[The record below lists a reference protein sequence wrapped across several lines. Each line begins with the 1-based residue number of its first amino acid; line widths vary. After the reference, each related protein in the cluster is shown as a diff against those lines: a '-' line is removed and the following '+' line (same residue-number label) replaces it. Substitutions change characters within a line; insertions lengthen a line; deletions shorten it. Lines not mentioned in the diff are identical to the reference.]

1 MEKQRKKT
9 FSMLLILVMTFG
21 LFTLSSANVSNAAQ
35 ILPVTDTIANNS
47 GTLTKERVQDIKVSP
62 APGIVAPETEVTLST
77 ETPDTTI
84 YYTTDGSTPTESST
98 KYTGPITIKKSVQI
112 KAVAVKMGLEN
123 SEMASFH
130 YTIKKDVISI
140 HDIQGEG
147 HYSPYEGKNVT
158 NIVGIVNFV
167 ADKNNFYMQ
176 ELTPDKNDKTAEGIL
191 VYQMPHGVKVGDVVK
206 VSGQVKEC
214 VLEGYEDKLKTDLPV
229 TKINASAI
237 QVTAR
242 NQKLPL
248 PVVIGKDRIPPAEVI
263 DNDSFSIFDPEEDG
277 IDFYESLEGMFV
289 QIENAK
295 IVAPQEYGEIVVIP
309 GTMETNTKAG
319 GLRITENDFNPER
332 IAIDINDKKF
342 VAKMGDRFE
351 GSIKGVIS
359 YSYSNFKLLSKR
371 EELPKLVQGSNER
384 ETTTITPNRKKLTIA
399 SYNVENFSTQRD
411 DTKVTRLAE
420 AIVKNMKQ
428 PDIIG
433 LIEVQDNDGPI
444 DSCTTDASK
453 SAAVLI
459 TKIKS
464 LGGHEYIYT
473 DIAPEDKADG
483 GEPGGNIRVG
493 FLYNPDRVSLMK
505 GTKGTATQAVGFEN
519 KKLTLNPGRIDPTN
533 PAFHSSRKPLAAQFK
548 FNGKDVI
555 VVANHFNSKGG
566 DDPLFGK
573 VQPPV
578 FYSEEQRI
586 KMANVVNSFVKDIQS
601 KKKDANIIL
610 LGDFNDFEFSNP
622 LLTLKGKELTNMIE
636 KVPAEERY
644 TYNYQGNAQ
653 VLDHI
658 LVSNNMAANTQVDI
672 LHINSGF
679 MEEHGRASDHDPVL
693 IQTFVK

>member
-1 MEKQRKKT
+1 MEKKT
-9 FSMLLILVMTFG
+9 FSLLLILVIIFG
-21 LFTLSSANVSNAAQ
+21 LFTVSKSGVFNAAQ
-35 ILPVTDTIANNS
+35 IISVLNVKAF
-47 GTLTKERVQDIKVSP
+47 P
-62 APGIVAPETEVTLST
+62 APGTVAPGTAVTIST
-77 ETPDTTI
+77 ETPDATV
-84 YYTTDGSTPTESST
+84 YYTTDGTTPTVTST
-98 KYTGPITIKKSVQI
+98 KYSGPIIMKEPVLL
-112 KAVAVKMGLEN
+112 KAIAVKAGLNN
-123 SEMASFH
+123 SEISSFN
-130 YTIKKDVISI
+130 YTIQKDGISI

-147 HYSPYEGKNVT
+147 HYSPYEDQNIT
-158 NIVGIVNFV
+158 NIVGIVSYV
-167 ADKNNFYMQ
+167 ADNNNFYMQ
-176 ELTPDKNDKTAEGIL
+176 ELTPDKNDKTSEGIL
-191 VYQMPHGVKVGDVVK
+191 VYKTPHGIKVGDVVK
-206 VSGQVKEC
+206 VSGQVREC
-214 VLEGYEDKLKTDLPV
+214 ASLKTDLPV

-237 QVTAR
+237 QVTAS

-248 PVVIGKDRIPPAEVI
+248 PIVIGKDRIPPTEVI
-263 DNDSFSIFDPEEDG
+263 DNDSFSVFDPEEDG
-277 IDFYESLEGMFV
+277 IDFYESLEGMLV

-295 IVAPQEYGEIVVIP
+295 IVAPQKDGEIVVIP
-309 GTMETNTKAG
+309 GTMKTNTKAG
-319 GLRITENDFNPER
+319 GLRISENDFNPER
-332 IAIDINDKKF
+332 IFIDINDKRF

-359 YSYSNFKLLSKR
+359 YSHGNFKVLSKR

-384 ETTTITPNRKKLTIA
+384 ETTTITPNPKKLTIA
-399 SYNVENFSTQRD
+399 SYNVENFYNKKD
-411 DTKVTRLAE
+411 GAKVTRLAE
-420 AIVKNMKQ
+420 AIVKNMKK

-433 LIEVQDNDGPI
+433 LIEVQDNDGPT

-473 DIAPEDKADG
+473 DIEPEDKEDG

-519 KKLTLNPGRIDPTN
+519 NKLTLNPGRIDPTN

-555 VVANHFNSKGG
+555 VVANHFNSKVG
-566 DDPLFGK
+566 DNPLFGK

-578 FYSEEQRI
+578 FYSEKQRI

-601 KKKDANIIL
+601 KKKDANIVL

-622 LLTLKGKELTNMIE
+622 LLTIQGKELTNMIE

-658 LVSNNMAANTQVDI
+658 LVSNNMASNTQVDI

-679 MEEHGRASDHDPVL
+679 MENHGRASDHDPVL
-693 IQTFVK
+693 IQTLLR

>member
-9 FSMLLILVMTFG
+9 FSLLLILVMNFG
-21 LFTLSSANVSNAAQ
+21 LFTLSNSSVSNAAQ
-35 ILPVTDTIANNS
+35 IISITETTANNS
-47 GTLTKERVQDIKVSP
+47 GTLTRERVQDIKASP
-62 APGIVAPETEVTLST
+62 APGTVAPGTEVTLST
-77 ETPDTTI
+77 ETPDIII

-98 KYTGPITIKKSVQI
+98 KYTGPIIIKEAVQI
-112 KAVAVKMGLEN
+112 KSIAVKMGLEN
-123 SEMASFH
+123 SEIASFH
-130 YTIKKDVISI
+130 YTIEKDVISI

-147 HYSPYEGKNVT
+147 HYSPYAGQNVT
-158 NIVGIVNFV
+158 NIVGLVTFV
-167 ADKNNFYMQ
+167 ADNNNFYIQ
-176 ELTPDKNDKTAEGIL
+176 ELKPDKNDKTAEGIL

-214 VLEGYEDKLKTDLPV
+214 ILEGYEDKLKTDLPV
-229 TKINASAI
+229 TKINANAI
-237 QVTAR
+237 QVTTS

-248 PVVIGKDRIPPAEVI
+248 PVVIGKDRIPPTEVI
-263 DNDSFSIFDPEEDG
+263 DNDSFSVFDPDEDG
-277 IDFYESLEGMFV
+277 IDFYESLEGMLV

-295 IVAPQEYGEIVVIP
+295 IVAPQKHGEIVVIP
-309 GTMETNTKAG
+309 GTMKTNTKAG
-319 GLRITENDFNPER
+319 GLRISENDFNPER
-332 IAIDINDKKF
+332 IAININDKSF
-342 VAKMGDRFE
+342 VTKMGDRFE
-351 GSIKGVIS
+351 GPIKGVIS
-359 YSYSNFKLLSKR
+359 HSYSNFKVLSKK

-384 ETTTITPNRKKLTIA
+384 EITTIIPDPKKITIA
-399 SYNVENFSTQRD
+399 SYNVENFSTRSKD
-411 DTKVTRLAE
+411 SKVTRLAE

-433 LIEVQDNDGPI
+433 LIEVQDNDGPT

-464 LGGHEYIYT
+464 LGGHEYLYT
-473 DIAPEDKADG
+473 DIEPEDKADG

-505 GTKGTATQAVGFEN
+505 GTKGTATQAIGFEN
-519 KKLTLNPGRIDPTN
+519 HRLTLNPGRIDPTN
-533 PAFHSSRKPLAAQFK
+533 SAFHSSRKPLAAQFK

-566 DDPLFGK
+566 DNPLFGK

-578 FYSEEQRI
+578 FHSEEQRI

-601 KKKDANIIL
+601 KKKDANIVL

-622 LLTLKGKELTNMIE
+622 LLTLKGKELINMIE

-644 TYNYQGNAQ
+644 TYNHEGNAQ
-653 VLDHI
+653 VLDHV

-672 LHINSGF
+672 IHINSGF
-679 MEEHGRASDHDPVL
+679 MEKHGRASDHDPVL
-693 IQTFVK
+693 IQTLVK

>member
-1 MEKQRKKT
+1 MQKQRKKLFSLLLTLVIT
-9 FSMLLILVMTFG
+9 FV
-21 LFTLSSANVSNAAQ
+21 LFTPSNASAAQ
-35 ILPVTDTIANNS
+35 IISVTDTFIYNS
-47 GTLTKERVQDIKVSP
+47 GILKRERVEDVKASP
-62 APGIVAPETEVTLST
+62 APGSVAPGIEVTLST

-84 YYTTDGSTPTESST
+84 YYTTNGSIPTESST
-98 KYTGPITIKKSVQI
+98 KYTGPITIKKDVQI
-112 KAVAVKMGLEN
+112 KAIAVKRGLEN
-123 SEMASFH
+123 SEIASFY

-147 HYSPYEGKNVT
+147 HYSPFEGQNVT
-158 NIVGIVNFV
+158 NIVGIVTFV
-167 ADKNNFYMQ
+167 TDNNNFYMQ

-206 VSGQVKEC
+206 VNGQVKEC
-214 VLEGYEDKLKTDLPV
+214 VLEGYKDKLKTDLPV

-237 QVTAR
+237 QVTAS

-248 PVVIGKDRIPPAEVI
+248 PVVIGKDRIPPTEVI
-263 DNDSFSIFDPEEDG
+263 DNDSFSVFDPEEDG
-277 IDFYESLEGMFV
+277 IDFYESLEGMLV

-295 IVAPQEYGEIVVIP
+295 IIAPQKDGEIVVIP
-309 GTMETNTKAG
+309 GAMKTNTKAG
-319 GLRITENDFNPER
+319 GLRISENDFNPER
-332 IAIDINDKKF
+332 IFIDINDKRF

-359 YSYSNFKLLSKR
+359 YSYSNFKVLSKK

-399 SYNVENFSTQRD
+399 SYNIENFSTQSD
-411 DTKVTRLAE
+411 DAKVTRLAE

-433 LIEVQDNDGPI
+433 LIEVQDNDGST
-444 DSCTTDASK
+444 DSCTTDANK

-464 LGGHEYIYT
+464 LGGQEYIYT
-473 DIAPEDKADG
+473 DIEPEDKADG

-505 GTKGTATQAVGFEN
+505 GTKGTATQAVRFQN
-519 KKLTLNPGRIDPTN
+519 NKLTLNPGRIDPTN

-555 VVANHFNSKGG
+555 VVANHFNSKSG
-566 DDPLFGK
+566 DNPLFGK

-578 FYSEEQRI
+578 FYSEEQRF
-586 KMANVVNSFVKDIQS
+586 KMAKVVNGFVKDIQS
-601 KKKDANIIL
+601 KKKDANIVL

-622 LLTLKGKELTNMIE
+622 LRALKGKELTNMIE
-636 KVPAEERY
+636 KVPVDERY
-644 TYNYQGNAQ
+644 TYNHQGNAQ

-658 LVSNNMAANTQVDI
+658 LVSNNMVANTQVDI
-672 LHINSGF
+672 PHINSGF
-679 MEEHGRASDHDPVL
+679 MEKHGRASDHDPVL
-693 IQTFVK
+693 IQTLVR

>member
-1 MEKQRKKT
+1 MQKQRKKS
-9 FSMLLILVMTFG
+9 FSLLLTLVIIFV
-21 LFTLSSANVSNAAQ
+21 LFTPSNANAAQ
-35 ILPVTDTIANNS
+35 SISVTDTFIYNS
-47 GTLTKERVQDIKVSP
+47 GTLKRERVEDVKASP
-62 APGIVAPETEVTLST
+62 APGSVAPGIEVTLST

-84 YYTTDGSTPTESST
+84 YYTTNGSIPTESST
-98 KYTGPITIKKSVQI
+98 KYTGPITIKKDVQI
-112 KAVAVKMGLEN
+112 KAIAVKRGLEN
-123 SEMASFH
+123 SEIASFY

-147 HYSPYEGKNVT
+147 HYSPFEGQNVT
-158 NIVGIVNFV
+158 NIVGIVTFV
-167 ADKNNFYMQ
+167 TDNNNFYMQ

-206 VSGQVKEC
+206 VNGQVKEC
-214 VLEGYEDKLKTDLPV
+214 VLEGYKDKLKTDLPV

-237 QVTAR
+237 QVTAS

-248 PVVIGKDRIPPAEVI
+248 PVVIGKDRIPPTEVI
-263 DNDSFSIFDPEEDG
+263 DNDSFSVFDPEEDG
-277 IDFYESLEGMFV
+277 IDFYESLEGMLV

-295 IVAPQEYGEIVVIP
+295 IIAPQKDGEIVVIS
-309 GTMETNTKAG
+309 GAMKTNTKAG
-319 GLRITENDFNPER
+319 GLRISENDFNPER
-332 IAIDINDKKF
+332 IFIDINDKRF

-359 YSYSNFKLLSKR
+359 YSYSNFKVLSKK

-399 SYNVENFSTQRD
+399 SYNIENFSTQSD
-411 DTKVTRLAE
+411 DAKVTRLAE

-433 LIEVQDNDGPI
+433 LIEVQDNDGPT

-464 LGGHEYIYT
+464 LGGQEYIYT
-473 DIAPEDKADG
+473 DIEPEDKADG

-505 GTKGTATQAVGFEN
+505 STKGTATQAVRFQN
-519 KKLTLNPGRIDPTN
+519 NKLTLNPSRIDPTN

-555 VVANHFNSKGG
+555 VVANHFNSKSG
-566 DDPLFGK
+566 DDPVFGK

-578 FYSEEQRI
+578 FYSEEQRF
-586 KMANVVNSFVKDIQS
+586 KMAKVVNGFVKDVQS
-601 KKKDANIIL
+601 KKKDANIVL

-622 LLTLKGKELTNMIE
+622 LRALKGKELTNMIE
-636 KVPAEERY
+636 KVPVDERY
-644 TYNYQGNAQ
+644 TYNHQGNAQ

-658 LVSNNMAANTQVDI
+658 LVSNNMVANTQVDI
-672 LHINSGF
+672 PHINSGF
-679 MEEHGRASDHDPVL
+679 MEKHGRASDHDPVL
-693 IQTFVK
+693 IQTLVR

>member
-1 MEKQRKKT
+1 MEKQQKKT
-9 FSMLLILVMTFG
+9 FSLLLILVMTFG
-21 LFTLSSANVSNAAQ
+21 LFTLSNANVSNAAK
-35 ILPVTDTIANNS
+35 IISVTENITNNN
-47 GTLTKERVQDIKVSP
+47 GTLTRERVQNVKASP
-62 APGIVAPETEVTLST
+62 ASGTVAPGTAVTLST
-77 ETPDTTI
+77 ETPDATV
-84 YYTTDGSTPTESST
+84 YYTTDGTKPTETST
-98 KYTGPITIKKSVQI
+98 KYTGPITINEAVSI
-112 KAVAVKMGLEN
+112 KAIAVKAGLDI
-123 SEMASFH
+123 SEISSFN
-130 YTIKKDVISI
+130 YTIQKNVISI

-147 HYSPYEGKNVT
+147 HYSPYKDQNVT

-167 ADKNNFYMQ
+167 ADNNNFYMQ

-191 VYQMPHGVKVGDVVK
+191 VYKKPHGVKVGDVIK
-206 VSGQVKEC
+206 ISGQVKEW

-229 TKINASAI
+229 TEIIARDI
-237 QVTAR
+237 QVTAS
-242 NQKLPL
+242 NQKLPA

-263 DNDSFSIFDPEEDG
+263 DNDSFSVFDPEEDG
-277 IDFYESLEGMFV
+277 IDFYESLEGMLI

-295 IVAPQEYGEIVVIP
+295 IVAPQQYGEIVVIP
-309 GTMETNTKAG
+309 GAMETNTKAG
-319 GLRITENDFNPER
+319 GLHISENDFNPER
-332 IAIDINDKKF
+332 IAIDINDKSF

-351 GSIKGVIS
+351 GSVKGVIS
-359 YSYSNFKLLSKR
+359 YSYSNFKVLSKR

-384 ETTTITPNRKKLTIA
+384 ETTTIIPTRKKLTIA
-399 SYNVENFSTQRD
+399 SYNIENFSAQTD
-411 DTKVTRLAE
+411 DAKVTRLAE

-433 LIEVQDNDGPI
+433 LVEVQDNDGPT
-444 DSCTTDASK
+444 DSGTTDASK

-464 LGGHEYIYT
+464 LGGHEYIFT

-493 FLYNPDRVSLMK
+493 FLYNPDRVTLMK

-519 KKLTLNPGRIDPTN
+519 NKLTLTPGRIDPTN
-533 PAFHSSRKPLAAQFK
+533 PAFHSSRKPLTAQFK

-586 KMANVVNSFVKDIQS
+586 KIANVVSGFVKNIQS
-601 KKKDANIIL
+601 NKKDANIVL
-610 LGDFNDFEFSNP
+610 LGDFNDFEFSTP

-636 KVPAEERY
+636 KVPAEDRY
-644 TYNYQGNAQ
+644 TYNHEGNAQ

-672 LHINSGF
+672 LHINSSF
-679 MEEHGRASDHDPVL
+679 MEQHGRASDHDPVL
-693 IQTFVK
+693 IQTLIK

>member
-1 MEKQRKKT
+1 MQKQRKK
-9 FSMLLILVMTFG
+9 SISLLLTLVIIFV
-21 LFTLSSANVSNAAQ
+21 LFTPSNGNANAAQ
-35 ILPVTDTIANNS
+35 IISVTDTFIYNN
-47 GTLTKERVQDIKVSP
+47 GTLKRERVEDVKASP
-62 APGIVAPETEVTLST
+62 APGSVAPGIEVTLST

-84 YYTTDGSTPTESST
+84 YYTTNGSIPTESST
-98 KYTGPITIKKSVQI
+98 KYTGPITIKKDVHI
-112 KAVAVKMGLEN
+112 KAIAVKRGLEN
-123 SEMASFH
+123 SEIASF
-130 YTIKKDVISI
+130 YYNIKKDLISI

-147 HYSPYEGKNVT
+147 HYSPFEGKNVT
-158 NIVGIVNFV
+158 NIVGIVTFV
-167 ADKNNFYMQ
+167 TDNNNFYMQ
-176 ELTPDKNDKTAEGIL
+176 ELKPDKNDKTAEGIL

-206 VSGQVKEC
+206 VNGQVKEC
-214 VLEGYEDKLKTDLPV
+214 VLEGYKDKLKTDLPV

-237 QVTAR
+237 QVTAS

-248 PVVIGKDRIPPAEVI
+248 PVVIGKDRIPPTEVI
-263 DNDSFSIFDPEEDG
+263 DNDSFSVFDPEEDG
-277 IDFYESLEGMFV
+277 IDFYESLEGMLV

-295 IVAPQEYGEIVVIP
+295 IIAPQQDGEIVVIP
-309 GTMETNTKAG
+309 GAMKTNTKAG
-319 GLRITENDFNPER
+319 GLRISENDFNPER
-332 IAIDINDKKF
+332 IFIDINDKRF
-342 VAKMGDRFE
+342 VAKMGNRFE

-359 YSYSNFKLLSKR
+359 YSYSNFKVLSKK

-399 SYNVENFSTQRD
+399 SYNIENFSTQSD
-411 DTKVTRLAE
+411 DGKVTRLAE

-433 LIEVQDNDGPI
+433 LIEVQDNDGPT

-464 LGGHEYIYT
+464 LGGQEYIYT
-473 DIAPEDKADG
+473 DIEPEDKADG

-505 GTKGTATQAVGFEN
+505 GTKGTATQAVRFQN
-519 KKLTLNPGRIDPTN
+519 NKLTLNPGRIDPTN

-555 VVANHFNSKGG
+555 VVANHFNSKSG

-578 FYSEEQRI
+578 FYSEEQRF
-586 KMANVVNSFVKDIQS
+586 KMAKVVNDFVKDIQS
-601 KKKDANIIL
+601 KKKDANIVL

-622 LLTLKGKELTNMIE
+622 LRALKGKELTNMIE
-636 KVPAEERY
+636 KVPVDERY
-644 TYNYQGNAQ
+644 TYNHQGNAQ

-658 LVSNNMAANTQVDI
+658 LVSNNMMANTQVDI
-672 LHINSGF
+672 PHINSGF
-679 MEEHGRASDHDPVL
+679 MEKHGRASDHDPVL
-693 IQTFVK
+693 IQTLVR

>member
-1 MEKQRKKT
+1 MQKQRKKLFSLLLTLVIT
-9 FSMLLILVMTFG
+9 FV
-21 LFTLSSANVSNAAQ
+21 LFTPSNASAAQ
-35 ILPVTDTIANNS
+35 IISVTDTFIYNS
-47 GTLTKERVQDIKVSP
+47 GILKRERVEDVKASP
-62 APGIVAPETEVTLST
+62 APGSVAPGIEVTLST

-84 YYTTDGSTPTESST
+84 YYTTNGSIPTGSST
-98 KYTGPITIKKSVQI
+98 KYTGPITIKKDVQI
-112 KAVAVKMGLEN
+112 KAIAVKRGLEN
-123 SEMASFH
+123 SEIASFY

-147 HYSPYEGKNVT
+147 HYSPFEGQNVT
-158 NIVGIVNFV
+158 NIVGIVTFV
-167 ADKNNFYMQ
+167 TDNNNFYMQ

-206 VSGQVKEC
+206 VNGQVKEC
-214 VLEGYEDKLKTDLPV
+214 VLEGYKDKLKTDLPV

-237 QVTAR
+237 QVTAS

-248 PVVIGKDRIPPAEVI
+248 PVVIGKDRIPPTEVI
-263 DNDSFSIFDPEEDG
+263 DNDSFSVFDPEEDG
-277 IDFYESLEGMFV
+277 IDFYESLEGMLV

-295 IVAPQEYGEIVVIP
+295 IIAPQKDGEIVVIP
-309 GTMETNTKAG
+309 GAMKTNTKAG
-319 GLRITENDFNPER
+319 GLRISENDFNPER
-332 IAIDINDKKF
+332 IFIDINDKRF

-359 YSYSNFKLLSKR
+359 YSYSNFKVLSKK

-399 SYNVENFSTQRD
+399 SYNIENFSTQSD
-411 DTKVTRLAE
+411 DAKVTRLAE

-433 LIEVQDNDGPI
+433 LIEVQDNDGST
-444 DSCTTDASK
+444 DSCTTDANK

-464 LGGHEYIYT
+464 LGGQEYIYT
-473 DIAPEDKADG
+473 DIEPEDKADG

-505 GTKGTATQAVGFEN
+505 GTKGTATQAVRFQN
-519 KKLTLNPGRIDPTN
+519 NKLTLNPGRIDPTN

-555 VVANHFNSKGG
+555 VVANHFNSKSG
-566 DDPLFGK
+566 DNPLFGK

-578 FYSEEQRI
+578 FYSEEQRF
-586 KMANVVNSFVKDIQS
+586 KMAKVVNGFVKDIQS
-601 KKKDANIIL
+601 KKKDANIVL

-622 LLTLKGKELTNMIE
+622 LRALKGKELTNMIE
-636 KVPAEERY
+636 KVPVDERY
-644 TYNYQGNAQ
+644 TYNHQGNAQ

-658 LVSNNMAANTQVDI
+658 LVSNNMVANTQVDI
-672 LHINSGF
+672 PHINSGF
-679 MEEHGRASDHDPVL
+679 MEKHGRASDHDPVL
-693 IQTFVK
+693 IQTLVR